1 MHILLTYN
9 IQFLD
14 ILLQVINDVLFRF
27 VLIEPYLV
35 DIDIYNDAFVILDII
50 IVYIEVY
57 CKAYVD

>member
-1 MHILLTYN
+1 LHILLTYN

>member
-14 ILLQVINDVLFRF
+14 ILLQVINDVLFIF

-50 IVYIEVY
+50 IVYMEVY

>member
-1 MHILLTYN
+1 LHILLTYN

-14 ILLQVINDVLFRF
+14 ILLQVINDVLFIF

-50 IVYIEVY
+50 IVYMEVY